1 MAEREFKKIKD
12 VLSKSIYAGY
22 IDKIKSANSTLQ
34 TLMEQSEY
42 RENIWQ
48 KRRSP
53 KRQLLSIKTAR
64 RIAHSLYDIIARG
77 EFWNCKCRD
86 QHRAQIRLDVFS
98 SNDFPETSG
107 IPKFRLMLISKASP
121 EPSDSWHWQEVE
133 TESAFKDTQP
143 REAKSASKK
152 ANPPMVRE
160 AKVKFAVVAIPLESV
175 PWPKIESIPFG
186 SPIENLCTALCA
198 IKANSM
204 CEERKFIGFVT
215 DDNHRHTF
223 YAVGDSSI
231 NLQLQ
236 SLEAL
241 LMSSSGSRNIQSPSK
256 IVLRRRDRLRLAAS
270 LASSILRFHGSWM
283 KAHWRTKDIMLRLSE
298 DGNKAPDFIYL
309 AQQTPEN
316 ADQPATL
323 MSQQNSL
330 STHLIRNEI
339 LFPLGLALVE
349 LSLGQTIASLR
360 KPEDDD
366 PVDAVANLKTAL
378 RNLPDVRNES
388 GIVYEEVVD
397 KCFFWPGRKDIEFDD
412 EDFQRTM
419 FELIVLPLLEDLKH
433 FEGKYQIH

>member
-12 VLSKSIYAGY
+12 ILSKSVYASY

-34 TLMEQSEY
+34 TLVEQSEY

-48 KRRSP
+48 KRRLP
-53 KRQLLSIKTAR
+53 KRQLLSIKTTR

-86 QHRAQIRLDVFS
+86 QHRAQIQLDVFS
-98 SNDFPETSG
+98 SNDFSETPE
-107 IPKFRLMLISKASP
+107 IPKFRLMLTSKTSF
-121 EPSDSWHWQEVE
+121 EPPVPWHWQEVE
-133 TESAFKDTQP
+133 TESSIKDTQP
-143 REAKSASKK
+143 MEPKSASKK
-152 ANPPMVRE
+152 RKLSITPK
-160 AKVKFAVVAIPLESV
+160 AKVKFAVVAMPLQSV
-175 PWPKIESIPFG
+175 PWPKVERIPLG
-186 SPIENLCTALCA
+186 SPIENLCTTLCV

-204 CEERKFIGFVT
+204 REDRKLIGFLT
-215 DDNHRHTF
+215 DDNHRHTL

-241 LMSSSGSRNIQSPSK
+241 LMSSSGSRNIQGPSK

-270 LASSILRFHGSWM
+270 LASSTLRFHGSWM
-283 KAHWRTKDIMLRLSE
+283 RAHWRTKDIMLRPSE
-298 DGNKAPDFIYL
+298 DGNNAPDFIYL

-316 ADQPATL
+316 ADQPATP

-330 STHLIRNEI
+330 STHLIRNET

-378 RNLPDVRNES
+378 RNLQDVRNES

-397 KCFFWPGRKDIEFDD
+397 KCFFWPSRKDIKFDD